1 MKLSDI
7 MSAAN
12 LTVYPRIALILFL
25 LAFIVVVARLLLFGN
40 PAKWKHDAALP
51 LDDINDRFAN
61 KSRKDSSD
69 DS

>member
-12 LTVYPRIALILFL
+12 LTIYPRIALILFI
-25 LAFIVVVARLLLFGN
+25 LAFIVVVARLLLSRDT
-40 PAKWKHDAALP
+40 AKWEHDASLP
-51 LDDINDRFAN
+51 LDDVNDRFAN
-61 KSRKDSSD
+61 SSRKDSSD